1 MTSEALANW
10 TYCEGFVPEDDIL
23 LDARDAA
30 AEYGCTPVLPGS
42 GALLTVL
49 ARILDARSIVEI
61 GTGVGVSSLYLVR
74 GMNPS
79 GVLTTI
85 DIEPEHHR
93 IARETMKAAGVGS
106 ERVRMIAGGALTII
120 PRLTDGGYDLVFVDA
135 VKSEYPA
142 YVEHAVRLLR
152 AGGVLAIDNTLWHSR
167 VPDPAQRDHNTTA
180 IRETLKA
187 VKARDDLLSVLVP
200 SGDGLLVAV
209 RL

>member
-10 TYCEGFVPEDDIL
+10 TYCEGFVPEDDVL
-23 LDARDAA
+23 LKARDAA
-30 AEYGCTPVLPGS
+30 AEFGCTPILPGS
-42 GALLTVL
+42 GALLRVL
-49 ARILDARSIVEI
+49 VRMIDAHAIVEI
-61 GTGVGVSSLYLVR
+61 GTGVGVSGLYLVR
-74 GMNPS
+74 GMGPS

-93 IARETMKAAGVGS
+93 VAREIMKSAGINS
-106 ERVRMIAGGALTII
+106 ERLRLITGAALTVI
-120 PRLTDGGYDLVFVDA
+120 PRLTDGGYDLVFIDA

-142 YVEHAVRLLR
+142 YFEHAMRMLR
-152 AGGVLAIDNTLWHSR
+152 VGGVLAIDSTLYRSR

-180 IRETLKA
+180 IRETLEA
-187 VKARDDLLSVLVP
+187 VRARDDLLPVLVP